1 MGYQKTNFVEKR
13 QKFTRAQVV
22 LKTIL
27 ISGGKGKFAR
37 ALIQANKKYK
47 IFAPNKSQLNILS
60 QNSISNYISR
70 KKIDY
75 FIHAAAFTTP
85 MKQHRIQI
93 KKSIETNI
101 IGSANVTLSCMKK
114 NIKLIY
120 ISTNFVYPGK
130 KGSCKE
136 DDYLYPVNEY
146 GWSKLGGET
155 AMHIY
160 KNTLIL
166 RICMNDDLFPH
177 KFAFT
182 DYLTSFL
189 KKTEAAK
196 ITLKLLNKKGIINI
210 GGKKQSAYN
219 FAKVLNSKVLKRKL
233 NKKDAKLLG
242 KDTSLNLNKLKSII

>member
-1 MGYQKTNFVEKR
+1 M
-13 QKFTRAQVV
+13 
-22 LKTIL
+22 
-27 ISGGKGKFAR
+27 
-37 ALIQANKKYK
+37 
-47 IFAPNKSQLNILS
+47 NILS
-60 QNSISNYISR
+60 QSSISNYISK

-75 FIHAAAFTTP
+75 FVHAAAFTTP
-85 MKQHRIQI
+85 MQQHRTQI

-101 IGSANVTLSCMKK
+101 IGSANVALGCMKK
-114 NIKLIY
+114 SIKLIY

-130 KGSCKE
+130 KGDYKE
-136 DDYLYPVNEY
+136 NDYLYPVNEY

-166 RICMNDDLFPH
+166 RMCMNDDYFPH

-182 DYLTSFL
+182 NYLTSFL

-210 GGKKQSAYN
+210 GGKKQSAYD
-219 FAKVLNSKVLKRKL
+219 FAKVLNSKILKKKL
-233 NKKDAKLLG
+233 DKKDAKLLG
-242 KDTSLNLNKLKSII
+242 KDTSLNLNKLKNII